1 MLHRSAPGVA
11 LTDALTPASLRAQRV
26 RQFAS
31 FNAQEAR
38 YQFLGQGQIADVPIA
53 RSAKKRKAEQQGG
66 QQKSFCGHPEKKA

>member
-1 MLHRSAPGVA
+1 
-11 LTDALTPASLRAQRV
+11 V

-53 RSAKKRKAEQQGG
+53 RSEKKRKAEQQGG